1 MPQPSLTREEN
12 RLITRKRLRDS
23 ALHVF
28 AQKGIR
34 GAGIEQI
41 AKGAGYSRGAFY
53 ANYDSKLDVLI
64 EILNEKQVEEVKHWR
79 SVIESVDNPE
89 EGLEK
94 LTRQYDDREQNIQRN
109 LINIELQLEADR
121 NQDFREIF
129 EHYLDNLY
137 LEIRRF
143 YRALLER
150 YGKAEPSDLD
160 SLVVATRLLGLGLGS
175 QTALGGRLRKDFPP
189 SKIMLD
195 FMHAVIAA
203 APSLK
208 RDSLD

>member
-1 MPQPSLTREEN
+1 MPQPALTREEN

-23 ALHVF
+23 ALNVF

-41 AKGAGYSRGAFY
+41 AKDAGYSRGAFY

-64 EILNEKQVEEVKHWR
+64 EILNEKQVEEIKQWR
-79 SVIESVDNPE
+79 AVIESVDNPE
-89 EGLEK
+89 EGLKK
-94 LTRQYDDREQNIQRN
+94 LTGQYDDREQNIQRN

-121 NQDFREIF
+121 NQEFREVF
-129 EHYLDNLY
+129 ERYLDNLY

-143 YRALLER
+143 YQALLTR

-175 QTALGGRLRKDFPP
+175 QTSLGSSLREHLRPGMV
-189 SKIMLD
+189 MLD
-195 FMHAVIAA
+195 YMHAVIAA
-203 APSLK
+203 APDLNL
-208 RDSLD
+208 DSAN